1 MENSQFSLSHV
12 DEKMSNNLIF
22 LKQVSLHSTVVTCH
36 PSGLSLVDLVLN
48 RYTTDHDPGQPKTTS
63 TAFISP
69 SIQ

>member
-1 MENSQFSLSHV
+1 MENSQFSLSNV

-22 LKQVSLHSTVVTCH
+22 LKHVSLHITVTCH

-48 RYTTDHDPGQPKTTS
+48 RYTTDHDPGQPKTTL

-69 SIQ
+69 SVQ